1 MKKTLVLQSFLQ
13 QKARQLKK
21 EKSIRQNQAYDEAA
35 RSFGYSNYKEYLHD
49 LKDKNR
55 IKEILLLNIHSEKD
69 MFKKMELG
77 ISFIQNVNIPFH
89 EQLTILK
96 LFQNS
101 KEDHQKAY
109 AKLHVKKDLHDLI
122 KYPWLQLICEEL
134 SFMKDEIQSHLFEDF
149 RTGEGKVDIEDIAPN
164 FIPKD
169 ISIHD
174 LMYKIEDDKLSVF
187 EADYKVNLVYDFENI
202 GLVNDDDY
210 KDEQFNDRQISGSFG
225 VEIDRNKQITYLHS
239 DIGLD
244 YGYIPKTEFT
254 ENEIENYYNHFPE
267 ERNKFD
273 NMLVLDD
280 SNFANIKQCL
290 VNKERLTGKELEIA
304 LDLVD
309 VLGDDEQSRFV
320 RNIGTKMKA
329 GEPLDE
335 YEYHILVDVLMLH
348 QQLSS

>member
-49 LKDKNR
+49 LKDKMR

-69 MFKKMELG
+69 MFKKIELA
-77 ISFIQNVNIPFH
+77 IAFLKNINIPFY

-96 LFQNS
+96 LFQDA
-101 KEDHQKAY
+101 KKDHKKAY
-109 AKLHVKKDLHDLI
+109 AKLNLNKDIHDLI
-122 KYPWLQLICEEL
+122 DYPWLQLICEQL
-134 SFMKDEIQSHLFEDF
+134 SFMKDEIKTHLFEDF
-149 RTGEGKVDIEDIAPN
+149 RTGEGKEDIEDIAPN
-164 FIPKD
+164 FIAKD
-169 ISIHD
+169 ISISD
-174 LMYKIEDDKLSVF
+174 LMYRIEDDKLLIF
-187 EADYKVNLVYDFENI
+187 EADYKVNLIFDFENI
-202 GLVNDDDY
+202 KLVSEDDY
-210 KDEQFNDRQISGSFG
+210 KDERFNDRQISGSFG

-244 YGYIPKTEFT
+244 YGYISKTEFT
-254 ENEIENYYNHFPE
+254 EDEIENYYNHFPE
-267 ERNKFD
+267 ERNQFD

-290 VNKERLTGKELEIA
+290 TNNVRLTGKELEIA

>member
-49 LKDKNR
+49 LKDKMR

-69 MFKKMELG
+69 MFKKIELA
-77 ISFIQNVNIPFH
+77 IAFLKNINIPFY

-96 LFQNS
+96 LFQDA
-101 KEDHQKAY
+101 KKDHKKAY
-109 AKLHVKKDLHDLI
+109 AKLNLNKDIHDLI
-122 KYPWLQLICEEL
+122 DYPWLQLICEQL
-134 SFMKDEIQSHLFEDF
+134 SFMKDEIKTHLFEDF
-149 RTGEGKVDIEDIAPN
+149 RTGEGKEDIEDIAPN
-164 FIPKD
+164 FIAKD
-169 ISIHD
+169 ISISD
-174 LMYKIEDDKLSVF
+174 LMYRIEDDKLLIF
-187 EADYKVNLVYDFENI
+187 EADYKVNLIFDFENI
-202 GLVNDDDY
+202 KLVSEDDY
-210 KDEQFNDRQISGSFG
+210 KDERFNDRQISGSFG

-244 YGYIPKTEFT
+244 NGFIPTTVFT
-254 ENEIENYYNHFPE
+254 EDEMESYYKRFPD
-267 ERNKFD
+267 ERNQFD
-273 NMLVLDD
+273 NMVLLDN
-280 SNFANIKQCL
+280 SNFTNIKQCL
-290 VNKERLTGKELEIA
+290 ANNERLTGKELEIA

-320 RNIGTKMKA
+320 RNIGIKMKA

-335 YEYHILVDVLMLH
+335 YEYHVLVDVLMLH

>member
-21 EKSIRQNQAYDEAA
+21 ERSIRQNQAYDEAA
-35 RSFGYSNYKEYLHD
+35 RSFGYSNYKEYLHN
-49 LKDKNR
+49 LKDRQR
-55 IKEILLLNIHSEKD
+55 IKEILLQNIHSEKD
-69 MFKKMELG
+69 MFKKMEHAIAFLKN
-77 ISFIQNVNIPFH
+77 INIPFH

-96 LFQNS
+96 LFQDA
-101 KEDHQKAY
+101 KKDHKKAY
-109 AKLHVKKDLHDLI
+109 AKLTLNKDIHDLI
-122 KYPWLQLICEEL
+122 DHPWLQLICEQL
-134 SFMKDEIQSHLFEDF
+134 SFVKDEIKTHLFEDF
-149 RTGEGKVDIEDIAPN
+149 RTGEGKEDIEDIAPN

-174 LMYKIEDDKLSVF
+174 LMYKIEDDTLLIF
-187 EADYKVNLVYDFENI
+187 EADYKVKLVFDFENI
-202 GLVNDDDY
+202 RLVNDEDY
-210 KDEQFNDRQISGSFG
+210 KDERFNDCQISGSFG
-225 VEIDRNKQITYLHS
+225 VKIDRNKQITYLHS

-254 ENEIENYYNHFPE
+254 EDEIENYYNHFPE

-280 SNFANIKQCL
+280 SNFSNIKQCL

-320 RNIGTKMKA
+320 RNIGTKMKE

>member
-49 LKDKNR
+49 LKDKMR

-69 MFKKMELG
+69 MFKKIELA
-77 ISFIQNVNIPFH
+77 IAFLKNINIPFY

-96 LFQNS
+96 LFQDA
-101 KEDHQKAY
+101 KKDHKKAY
-109 AKLHVKKDLHDLI
+109 AKLNLNKDIHDLI
-122 KYPWLQLICEEL
+122 DYPWLQLICEQL
-134 SFMKDEIQSHLFEDF
+134 SFMKDEIKTHLFEDF
-149 RTGEGKVDIEDIAPN
+149 RTGEGKEDIEDIAPN
-164 FIPKD
+164 FIAKD
-169 ISIHD
+169 ISISD
-174 LMYKIEDDKLSVF
+174 LMYRIEDDKLLIF
-187 EADYKVNLVYDFENI
+187 EADYKVNLIFDFENI
-202 GLVNDDDY
+202 KLVSEDDY
-210 KDEQFNDRQISGSFG
+210 KDERFNDRQISGSFG

-244 YGYIPKTEFT
+244 NGFIPTTVFT
-254 ENEIENYYNHFPE
+254 EDEIESYYKRFPD
-267 ERNKFD
+267 ERNQFD
-273 NMLVLDD
+273 NMVLLDN
-280 SNFANIKQCL
+280 SNFTNIKQCL
-290 VNKERLTGKELEIA
+290 ANNERLTGKELEIA

-320 RNIGTKMKA
+320 RNIGIKMKA

-335 YEYHILVDVLMLH
+335 YEYHVLVDVLMLH